1 VGGSLMVPFSQ
12 EARENRDSVAGIRN
26 ALLKIGAGTAQSKQE
41 TENIMQE
48 LAGGLFR
55 TEEEF
60 LKAIERINSRVNKEK
75 EAIYAGYS
83 DEEVKAFTEKT
94 GLGVKPSLASLA
106 KNTDSQKNN
115 VPLEPGLPTY
125 KIDLKNKTMPKVK

>member
-1 VGGSLMVPFSQ
+1 MVPFSQ

-60 LKAIERINSRVNKEK
+60 LKAIDRINSRVN
-75 EAIYAGYS
+75 
-83 DEEVKAFTEKT
+83 
-94 GLGVKPSLASLA
+94 
-106 KNTDSQKNN
+106 
-115 VPLEPGLPTY
+115 
-125 KIDLKNKTMPKVK
+125 